1 MTNRHLQLGS
11 ICKALRGFMGGALR
25 GFHRD
30 IHNRLLSYLL
40 FFSCFFLLGLTT
52 WTLVRGVDILFAKIA
67 FITVYTL
74 HAALAYTFGVWLAE
88 VIFSRAKPSWAGYK
102 YRTVGRQ
109 WAVWLGGYILGVLLH
124 RHLVKE
130 AVALYAPSQI
140 WYRTSP
146 PDPHLPLDLY
156 FFLGGLTVWLIT
168 AGLVISWVWHRQSKM
183 AGPSR
188 METSP
193 AAKGRPGP
201 SGVLRINA
209 GGKALAIPHVEI
221 SHITVEDHY
230 LRIFHGN
237 DGSTQN
243 VFFRHSLNRL
253 MRRLPERH
261 FLRIHR
267 SHVVNLRQVAGLEK
281 YGKETHLRLH
291 SFDQTLPVSR
301 HRLPHLRPRLENAL
315 GKEAG

>member
-1 MTNRHLQLGS
+1 MTNRHLQLDS
-11 ICKALRGFMGGALR
+11 IGKAVRGFMGGALKD
-25 GFHRD
+25 FHRD

-40 FFSCFFLLGLTT
+40 FFICFFLLGITV
-52 WTLVRGVDILFAKIA
+52 WTLVRGLDILFAKMA

-74 HAALAYTFGVWLAE
+74 HAALAYTFGLWLAE
-88 VIFSRAKPSWAGYK
+88 VILSLGKPAWAGYEC
-102 YRTVGRQ
+102 RTVGRQ
-109 WAVWLGGYILGVLLH
+109 WAVWLGGYILGVLMH

-146 PDPHLPLDLY
+146 PDPGLSLDLY
-156 FFLGGLTVWLIT
+156 FFLGGLSVWLIT
-168 AGLVISWVWHRQSKM
+168 AGLVMCWVWHRQRKM
-183 AGPSR
+183 AGTSR
-188 METSP
+188 METSLAVP
-193 AAKGRPGP
+193 RRPGP
-201 SGVLRINA
+201 TGVLRINA

-237 DGSTQN
+237 HGSTQN
-243 VFFRHSLNRL
+243 VFFRHSLNTL
-253 MRRLPERH
+253 MKRLPERH

-281 YGKETHLRLH
+281 HGKETHLRLH

-301 HRLPHLRPRLENAL
+301 HRLPHLRPGLENAL
-315 GKEAG
+315 TKENG